1 MNKRLQVLLPEREL
15 AEIQRLAQREHL
27 AVGEWVRRA
36 LRDARSRQP
45 VNDPEI
51 KLNAIRKAAG
61 YSFPSA
67 DIGQMLREIEEG
79 YQYLS

>member
-1 MNKRLQVLLPEREL
+1 VSKRLQVLLPDQEL
-15 AEIQRLAQREHL
+15 AEIQRLARRERL

-51 KLNAIRKAAG
+51 KLNSIRKAAE

-79 YQYLS
+79 YQH